1 MPKHVI
7 MDAINFNKYFHMTV
21 LQQIVAAKSVVIVG
35 ASDDPRALGGF
46 VLANLTSFGY
56 GGAVHLVS
64 RSSTQINGKACVD
77 QIAKL
82 PLGIDLAVLAIPEAG
97 VLDAI
102 TQLGERQCHAAVLF
116 ASGYAE
122 TGEEGQER
130 QRVLQAAA
138 KNAGVRVIGPNCM
151 GFTNFSTKLALTFE
165 PLSES
170 YIEAANQM
178 APSGIAVIAQS
189 GAMAAGLRD
198 ALLGRGLLPQ
208 MVFSTGNEVD
218 IQVEDAIEHSLA
230 DDNIRVVCV
239 YAEQIRSPQRFL
251 QLAQEAVKRSKPITL
266 LMPGKSARAAAAAA
280 SHTGALAGDHAVAS
294 ALLRAH
300 AVALVNSLDE
310 LIDTTAI
317 LARYPAPPVGGVA
330 FMTGSGAVKNIA
342 LDMADSVGLPLP
354 ELQTKTVNQLSDKLP
369 SFAVAENPLDYT
381 TIGFRQPG
389 LIGEIVHTMLS
400 DTGISSLVLAIPAG
414 PVMAQ
419 RDKADHILPALA
431 AAIKPVVLIING
443 DDGPIEPF
451 FIEAIRTSRVPF
463 FRSTDRALRAL
474 GCVCAYAQAA
484 QSLRQRDQ
492 ATKQQAA
499 VIALPESVKP
509 LVRGIH
515 PEYAGKA
522 WFKALNLSVPV
533 GLLAHNTSEALLIAE
548 QIGYPVVLKAQASA
562 LPHKSDAGGV
572 IVNVKD
578 ADALQLA
585 WQKLHDNVTNYA
597 NAKRMQLQLDGVL
610 VETMGTQG
618 LEMVVGAKRDGAWG
632 PVMMVGLG
640 GIWIEA
646 LQDVRLLAPT
656 LTEDEIITELHQ
668 LKAAAVLRGMRGQ
681 SAVDFKA
688 IAQVVKRLAEQMLV
702 NEDLMEIDVNPL
714 IVYPVSISANSKT
727 SVLALDALISVKS

>member
-1 MPKHVI
+1 
-7 MDAINFNKYFHMTV
+7 MTV
-21 LQQIVAAKSVVIVG
+21 LQRIAAAQSVVIVG
-35 ASDDPRALGGF
+35 ASADSRALGGF
-46 VLANLTSFGY
+46 VLANLASFGY

-64 RSSTQINGKACVD
+64 RSSAQINGKACVD

-138 KNAGVRVIGPNCM
+138 KKAGIRTIGPNCM
-151 GFTNFSTKLALTFE
+151 GFTNFSAKLALTFE

-170 YIEAANQM
+170 YLEATDKLA
-178 APSGIAVIAQS
+178 ASGIAVIAQS

-208 MVFSTGNEVD
+208 MVFSTGNEAD

-230 DDNIRVVCV
+230 DDSIRVICV
-239 YAEQIRSPQRFL
+239 YAEQIRSPKRFL
-251 QLAQEAVKRSKPITL
+251 QLAQDAVKRSKPITL

-300 AVALVNSLDE
+300 AVAVVNSLDE

-317 LARYPAPPVGGVA
+317 LARYPAPPAGGVA

-354 ELQTKTVNQLSDKLP
+354 ELQPETVNQLRDKLP

-400 DTGISSLVLAIPAG
+400 DTGVSSLVLAIPAG

-419 RDKADHILPALA
+419 RDKAEHILPALA
-431 AAIKPVVLIING
+431 AASKPVVLVING

-451 FIEAIRTSRVPF
+451 FIEAIRASRVPF

-484 QSLRQRDQ
+484 QALRQREQ

-499 VIALPESVKP
+499 FIALPVPAKP
-509 LVRGIH
+509 LVKGIH

-522 WFKALNLSVPV
+522 WFKALNLSVPA
-533 GLLAHNTSEALLIAE
+533 GLLAQNVREALSIAE
-548 QIGYPVVLKAQASA
+548 RIGYPVVLKAQASA

-578 ADALQLA
+578 ADALHVA
-585 WQKLHDNVTNYA
+585 WQKLHDNVASYA
-597 NAKRMQLQLDGVL
+597 NTKGMQLQLDGVL

-618 LEMVVGAKRDGAWG
+618 LELVVGAKRDAAWG

-646 LQDVRLLAPT
+646 LHDVRLLAPT
-656 LTEDEIITELHQ
+656 LTQDEIIAELHQ

-681 SAVDFKA
+681 SAVDFTA
-688 IAQVVKRLAEQMLV
+688 IAQVVKHLAEQMLA
-702 NEDLMEIDVNPL
+702 NAELMEIDVNPL
-714 IVYPVSISANSKT
+714 IAYPVGSIAHSKAP
-727 SVLALDALISVKS
+727 VLALDALISVIA